1 MLANYPKGGMPNDSL
16 CSLWW
21 LTNIKVDEIRRMQ
34 ACRKA
39 PGGEQTVL
47 MFEVVKSGL
56 RCWCFS
62 VIWAL
67 AIGFSAGSVA
77 DPRSG
82 SELANLVLQ
91 DCGSCHGMTLKG
103 GLGPAL
109 RPENLEQRSVD
120 AIAAIIREGVPQT
133 AMPPWKPLLT
143 PEEIEWISQQ
153 LKAGSLV
160 SN

>member
-1 MLANYPKGGMPNDSL
+1 MVA
-16 CSLWW
+16 
-21 LTNIKVDEIRRMQ
+21 I
-34 ACRKA
+34 
-39 PGGEQTVL
+39 
-47 MFEVVKSGL
+47 VKSGL
-56 RCWCFS
+56 GYGYAS
-62 VIWAL
+62 VIWTL
-67 AIGFSAGSVA
+67 AISFSAGAIA
-77 DPRSG
+77 DSRSE

-120 AIAAIIREGVPQT
+120 AIAAIIREGVPKT

-153 LKAGSLV
+153 LKTGSLV